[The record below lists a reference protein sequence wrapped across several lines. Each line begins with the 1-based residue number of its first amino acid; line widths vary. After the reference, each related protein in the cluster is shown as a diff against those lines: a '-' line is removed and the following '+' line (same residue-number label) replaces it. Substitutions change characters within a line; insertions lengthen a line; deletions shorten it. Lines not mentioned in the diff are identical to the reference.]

1 MKERIFIG
9 AAWPY
14 ANGSLHLGTLAGCM
28 LPADI
33 FGKYNRMAGND
44 VLMVSG
50 SDEHG
55 TPITLTAEKE
65 GKTPKEIADRYN
77 AQHVKNIEELGIT
90 YENFSRTSREF
101 HKKVVQEFF
110 LRLYDNG
117 YIYRKSMLSPY
128 CDHCGRFLPDRY
140 VEGIC
145 PYCGGEARGDQCDKC
160 GKTMEPSELIEPK
173 CKICGNAPVMKETE
187 HLFFKLSAFEEKLL
201 EWLDGKDYWKDNVLK
216 FTINWIK
223 GGLKDRAITRDLEW
237 GVEVPLEGFENKRL
251 YVWFEA
257 VIGYLSASKE
267 WASIIGEEDKWKE
280 WWEGDAKHYYFLA
293 KDNIPFHTII
303 WPSMLM
309 AHGGLNLPYDVPA
322 NEYLTFSGEQFSK
335 SRGIGIW
342 IPDILKKFDA
352 DVIRYYLSINMP
364 EKHDTDWNWEDFVAK
379 NNNELVGTYG
389 NFIHRVITFTQK
401 NFGEI
406 PSPGELTEEDKKI
419 LEEIENTTREVG
431 ESIKACHFKEGIKR
445 VIKLAQTGNQYM
457 NENEPWKLLKDD
469 RERCAT
475 VMHICLKIVK
485 ALAVCSAPYMPHSAN
500 RIWHMLGYN
509 GEVEKQN
516 WEEALSELGK
526 AKLEKPTP
534 IFKKLELEDIVPSS
548 DPFSKLDL
556 RIARIEK
563 VREHPSA
570 DKLYVL
576 DIDMGEV
583 GKRRI
588 VAGIK
593 PWYEKEKLLNRKI
606 VVVAN
611 LKPAAIRG
619 VHSQGMLLAADD
631 GAPSLLVPNDEAG
644 KQVTAEG
651 IEPEPAEVVD
661 FNDFKK
667 LEMKVNKEGFVEYGG
682 RVLADSRGRI
692 KPDREVKEGT
702 GIR

>member
-1 MKERIFIG
+1 MKEHIFIG

-14 ANGSLHLGTLAGCM
+14 ANGPLHLGTLAGCL

-33 FGKYNRMAGND
+33 FGKFNRMVGND

-65 GKTPKEIADRYN
+65 GKSPKEIADRYN

-90 YENFSRTSREF
+90 FENFSRTSNDF
-101 HKKVVQEFF
+101 HKKVVQDFF
-110 LRLYDNG
+110 LRLYENG
-117 YIYRKSMLSPY
+117 HIYKKSMLSPY
-128 CDHCGRFLPDRY
+128 CEHCGRFLPDRY

-160 GKTMEPSELIEPK
+160 GKTLDPSELIDPK

-187 HLFFKLSAFEEKLL
+187 HLFFKLSAFEDSLL
-201 EWLDGKDYWKDNVLK
+201 KWLEDKNYWKDNVIK
-216 FTINWIK
+216 FTRNWIK

-237 GVEVPLEGFENKRL
+237 GVEVPLDGFENKRL

-267 WASIIGEEDKWKE
+267 WAENIGETEKWKE
-280 WWEGDAKHYYFLA
+280 WWEGDSKHYYFLA

-303 WPSMLM
+303 WPAMLM
-309 AHGGLNLPYDVPA
+309 AHGELNLPYDVPA

-364 EKHDTDWNWEDFVAK
+364 EKHDTDWNWKDFMAK

-389 NFIHRVITFTQK
+389 NFIHRVLTFTQK
-401 NFGEI
+401 NFGEVP
-406 PSPGELTEEDKKI
+406 PSGELNDEDKKV
-419 LEEIENTTREVG
+419 LEEIEKTSREVG
-431 ESIKACHFKEGIKR
+431 EAIKACHFKEGIKKL
-445 VIKLAQTGNQYM
+445 IKLAQTGNQYM
-457 NENEPWKLLKDD
+457 NENAPWKLVKED

-475 VMHICLKIVK
+475 VLHICLRIVK
-485 ALAVCSAPYMPHSAN
+485 ALAVFSAPYMPYSAN
-500 RIWHMLGYN
+500 KIWHMLGY
-509 GEVEKQN
+509 EDDIEKQE
-516 WEEALSELGK
+516 WEEGIKDLKK
-526 AKLEKPTP
+526 AKIEKPLP
-534 IFKKLELEDIVPSS
+534 LFKKIEMGELEEEE
-548 DPFSKLDL
+548 PFSKLDL

-576 DIDMGEV
+576 DIDLGKL

-593 PWYEKEKLLNRKI
+593 PWYEKEQLRDRKI
-606 VVVAN
+606 VIVSN
-611 LKPAAIRG
+611 LKPAEIRG
-619 VHSQGMLLAADD
+619 VRSNGMLLAADD
-631 GAPSLLVPNDEAG
+631 GTPSLLLPNGDEG
-644 KQVTAEG
+644 EQVMIEG
-651 IEPEPAEVVD
+651 IEPAPADVVD
-661 FNDFKK
+661 FKEFMKI
-667 LEMKVNKEGFVEYGG
+667 EMKVNKDGMVEYKGKI
-682 RVLADSRGRI
+682 LADRKGAV
-692 KPDREVKEGT
+692 KPDRKVTEGA

>member
-1 MKERIFIG
+1 VACFYRLSDF
-9 AAWPY
+9 
-14 ANGSLHLGTLAGCM
+14 SGC
-28 LPADI
+28 
-33 FGKYNRMAGND
+33 
-44 VLMVSG
+44 VL
-50 SDEHG
+50 
-55 TPITLTAEKE
+55 
-65 GKTPKEIADRYN
+65 Y
-77 AQHVKNIEELGIT
+77 
-90 YENFSRTSREF
+90 F
-101 HKKVVQEFF
+101 
-110 LRLYDNG
+110 
-117 YIYRKSMLSPY
+117 
-128 CDHCGRFLPDRY
+128 
-140 VEGIC
+140 
-145 PYCGGEARGDQCDKC
+145 
-160 GKTMEPSELIEPK
+160 
-173 CKICGNAPVMKETE
+173 
-187 HLFFKLSAFEEKLL
+187 
-201 EWLDGKDYWKDNVLK
+201 LK

-500 RIWHMLGYN
+500 RIWLYASHN
-509 GEVEKQN
+509 
-516 WEEALSELGK
+516 
-526 AKLEKPTP
+526 
-534 IFKKLELEDIVPSS
+534 PSFSNFAHIYVKHIQFICRGMIS
-548 DPFSKLDL
+548 DF
-556 RIARIEK
+556 
-563 VREHPSA
+563 
-570 DKLYVL
+570 LY
-576 DIDMGEV
+576 
-583 GKRRI
+583 
-588 VAGIK
+588 AGNPEIK
-593 PWYEKEKLLNRKI
+593 
-606 VVVAN
+606 
-611 LKPAAIRG
+611 
-619 VHSQGMLLAADD
+619 
-631 GAPSLLVPNDEAG
+631 
-644 KQVTAEG
+644 
-651 IEPEPAEVVD
+651 
-661 FNDFKK
+661 F
-667 LEMKVNKEGFVEYGG
+667 
-682 RVLADSRGRI
+682 
-692 KPDREVKEGT
+692 
-702 GIR
+702 